1 MAVRTTKPVVD
12 VVVVPGVLYS
22 RVAGAE
28 AWVVAEES
36 DPEAYF
42 SPLGGVGLSSE
53 VGAELDFLDAPG
65 AVVKASGA
73 ERVDGVVPRV

>member
-42 SPLGGVGLSSE
+42 SPLGGIGLSS
-53 VGAELDFLDAPG
+53 
-65 AVVKASGA
+65 
-73 ERVDGVVPRV
+73 